1 VTIPTTAQPDKPIA
15 LSLEPG
21 NIPLELTERKQFVC
35 WRNEFH
41 NGRWTKVPYQPNGQK
56 AKANDPT
63 TFHTWESGLAGYH
76 DEFSGYDGINIGL
89 TSGDPYVAIDLDGCV
104 DAQNGTIE
112 PWAQEIIGR
121 FASSES
127 SP

>member
-1 VTIPTTAQPDKPIA
+1 MTIPTTAQPDKPIA

-63 TFHTWESGLAGYH
+63 YGFTNWPERANWTLSERPGITHDSGQG
-76 DEFSGYDGINIGL
+76 
-89 TSGDPYVAIDLDGCV
+89 V
-104 DAQNGTIE
+104 DAGNVYERTFPQGEVKI
-112 PWAQEIIGR
+112 
-121 FASSES
+121 
-127 SP
+127 